1 MTDVTLTVDKNK
13 VYDEVAKTTS
23 YTGAKMQGDDKA
35 YERIFTT
42 DEDQQM
48 LERFWTEASNA
59 ATEQFKPFLESNLS
73 DSSCYKVQLE
83 LSSSFETQLQASI
96 ETSLFSFFVAV
107 IVGKWYKFTNKSEA
121 ESYTNEAVGMIED
134 VMQKIYFKK
143 KPKRVIPQ

>member
-1 MTDVTLTVDKNK
+1 MTDVTLAVDKNK

-59 ATEQFKPFLESNLS
+59 ATEQLKQFLEINLS

-96 ETSLFSFFVAV
+96 ETSLFSFFVSV

-143 KPKRVIPQ
+143 KPKRAIPL